1 MNGLSET
8 ASRNGRVA
16 MSSKSNR
23 RDQLMATIQKQME
36 AGQITQ
42 AQAAEQMLIV
52 DEAYDD
58 HRRKRDNVG

>member
-1 MNGLSET
+1 
-8 ASRNGRVA
+8 
-16 MSSKSNR
+16 
-23 RDQLMATIQKQME
+23 MATIQKQME

>member
-1 MNGLSET
+1 MSK
-8 ASRNGRVA
+8 
-16 MSSKSNR
+16 SSKARR
-23 RDQLMATIQKQME
+23 RDQALAAIQKQME

-58 HRRKRDNVG
+58 ARRRRHNLG